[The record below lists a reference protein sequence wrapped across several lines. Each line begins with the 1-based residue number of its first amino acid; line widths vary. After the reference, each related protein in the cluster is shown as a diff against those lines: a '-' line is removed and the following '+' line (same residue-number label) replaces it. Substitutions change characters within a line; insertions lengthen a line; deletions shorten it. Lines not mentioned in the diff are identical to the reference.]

1 MQSSIFSSLREEAVG
16 APASQIVE
24 TVKYA
29 NGKDDVIPLWVGQ
42 GVLPTPDFICEAANQ
57 SLRAGETFYTA
68 QRGIPELREA
78 IARYHEHLYGRPFDP
93 ERFFVVGSGMQAIQM
108 AVRMIAGP
116 GDEVVL
122 PTPAWPN
129 LSAAVGIASAKA
141 VEVPMIFRPDGW
153 YLDLEQLFAACTQR
167 TRAIFLNSP
176 SNPTGWV
183 ATEEELRSIL
193 GFARERGLWI
203 IADEIYTRFY
213 YGKDR
218 ANAPSFYEIME
229 EDDKILF
236 VNSFS
241 KNWAMTGWRVG
252 WISAP
257 PAMGDII
264 ENLIQYSTS
273 GVAVFMQRAA
283 MAALDDGEDF
293 IAKQIEQARI
303 GREKLLS
310 AFTGQAELRFAAP
323 KGSFYFF
330 FGLADEPDSEPITR
344 LLVDEAKVGLA
355 PGFAF
360 GQSGCAFMRLCFA
373 TTPEQMDRAITRLN
387 RWLSARECVPE
398 RVLSTE
404 KA

>member
-1 MQSSIFSSLREEAVG
+1 MQSSIMSSLRAEAID
-16 APASQIVE
+16 APASQIIE
-24 TVKYA
+24 IIKYA
-29 NGKDDVIPLWVGQ
+29 DGKDDITPLWAGQ
-42 GVLPTPDFICEAANQ
+42 GVLPTPDFICDAATR
-57 SLRAGETFYTA
+57 SLAAGETFYTY
-68 QRGIPELREA
+68 QRGISELREA
-78 IARYHEHLYGRPFDP
+78 IARYHERLYGRPFDP

-108 AVRMIAGP
+108 AVRMVAGP
-116 GDEVVL
+116 GDEIVL

-141 VEVPMIFRPDGW
+141 VEVPMQFRPEGW
-153 YLDLEQLFAACTQR
+153 HLDLDALFGACTER
-167 TRAIFLNSP
+167 TKAIFINSP

-183 ATEEELRSIL
+183 ADEAELRAIL
-193 GFARERGLWI
+193 AFAREKGIWI

-213 YGKDR
+213 YGEGRDT
-218 ANAPSFYEIME
+218 APSFYEIMD
-229 EDDKILF
+229 EDDRILF

-283 MAALDDGEDF
+283 IAALEDGEAF
-293 IAKQIEQARI
+293 VAKQIEQARV
-303 GREKLLS
+303 GRSKLLE
-310 AFTGQAELRFAAP
+310 AFEGNNQLRFAAP

-330 FGLADEPDSEPITR
+330 FGLADEPDAWPLTKQ
-344 LLVDEAKVGLA
+344 LVDEAKVGLA

-373 TTPEQMDRAITRLN
+373 TTSEQMDRAVMRLN
-387 RWLSARECVPE
+387 RWLSARDAMPE
-398 RVLSTE
+398 RVLDLE
-404 KA
+404 QA